1 MIPGIPAGINPKQVE
16 MLMRQFGIKSEEI
29 PAKKVIF
36 ELVDKKLVIENPTVN
51 AIDAQGQKMYQ
62 VMGEA
67 KEEKG
72 GDSNE
77 EDVKLVMEQSGATK
91 ARAEKALK
99 EADGNIAE
107 AILKLNKKE

>member
-16 MLMRQFGIKSEEI
+16 MLMRQFGIKTENI
-29 PAKKVIF
+29 AAKRVIF
-36 ELVDKKLVIENPTVN
+36 ELADKKLIIENPTVN

-62 VMGEA
+62 VVGEA

-72 GDSNE
+72 GASNE

-91 ARAEKALK
+91 AKAEKALK
-99 EADGNIAE
+99 EAQGNIAE
-107 AILKLNKKE
+107 AILKLKKL